1 MEPERK
7 ECWKIT
13 VYIILWMLVVAALF
27 YLILAVNVPLEPKH
41 EGGMMPL
48 LGRLVTLAF
57 AGLLSGCSLAPS
69 DDVLRT
75 LVNSDRSWCLV
86 ITTVYGTGRIAG
98 TGIKQGKVICTQ
110 EGMTVTSEAVK

>member
-1 MEPERK
+1 MDHETRER
-7 ECWKIT
+7 WKIAAL
-13 VYIILWMLVVAALF
+13 IILWMLFVAALF

-41 EGGMMPL
+41 EGGTMPL
-48 LGRLVTLAF
+48 FYRLLALLL
-57 AGLLSGCSLAPS
+57 AGVSSGCSLAPS

-86 ITTVYGTGRIAG
+86 VTTVYGTGRVAG
-98 TGIKQGKVICTQ
+98 TGLKQGKVICTQ